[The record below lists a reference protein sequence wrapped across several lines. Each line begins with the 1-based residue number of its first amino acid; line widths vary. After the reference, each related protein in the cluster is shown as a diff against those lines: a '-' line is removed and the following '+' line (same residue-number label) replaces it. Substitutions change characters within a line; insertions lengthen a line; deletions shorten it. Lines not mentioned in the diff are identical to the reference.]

1 MIMTKA
7 KAAMVMAGNRR
18 ELFEEKAVAAKAA
31 WLAEEEGVAMAMA
44 KAVMAKAAWLAA
56 ERAVEEAVEEAD
68 KATEEAAWGEVL
80 AADQAM
86 TVALWKA
93 AEKKAAR

>member
-1 MIMTKA
+1 
-7 KAAMVMAGNRR
+7 AARLVATAAERAA
-18 ELFEEKAVAAKAA
+18 KAVAAAN
-31 WLAEEEGVAMAMA
+31 
-44 KAVMAKAAWLAA
+44 
-56 ERAVEEAVEEAD
+56 
-68 KATEEAAWGEVL
+68 KATGEAAWGDVL